1 MRNCT
6 DLWHWQPVPNTAD
19 TQRAGW
25 LWSAHAPWGLAFTAV
40 FKSSDWVGEV
50 FLFWCRIT
58 ICWWRPTS
66 WQGGIRYQSF
76 FSENFPCLQFF
87 SPTTSNETGQQLV
100 SLDIVY
106 SSQLQHKDINYCKLS
121 PILDNVVQTTI
132 NWWQLWSIDGTSYVW
147 TPLSS
152 VGLSLPMTVRFWER
166 KKSSYNFDLFNFSG
180 CKNLEAVDIL
190 HQTKSAK
197 LSGLTITMEQ

>member
-152 VGLSLPMTVRFWER
+152 IGLSLPMTVRFWE
-166 KKSSYNFDLFNFSG
+166 KKVWN
-180 CKNLEAVDIL
+180 A
-190 HQTKSAK
+190 HH
-197 LSGLTITMEQ
+197 ITLICLIFQGVRI